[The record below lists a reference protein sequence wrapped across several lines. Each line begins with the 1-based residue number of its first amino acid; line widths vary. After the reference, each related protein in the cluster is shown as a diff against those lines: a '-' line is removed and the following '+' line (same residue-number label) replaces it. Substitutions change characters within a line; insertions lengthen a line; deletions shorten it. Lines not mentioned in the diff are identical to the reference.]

1 MSASKKRVVMDF
13 DNTMGIPGCDVD
25 DGLALLYLVGN
36 PEHAIIEAAC
46 STYGNN
52 RLDVVHANTEVLL
65 DELGLDIP
73 LYRGGQDPAHPI
85 SEAAEFLCD
94 IVDRNPG
101 EISILATGS
110 LTNLRGASL
119 LDDDFFSKVREIS
132 LMGGITQSLAFN
144 GKIMDEL
151 NFACDPQATY
161 AVLNSACKVATA
173 TANNCLPA
181 FFTLEG
187 FKKHFYREVEQNG
200 GFMYDICRYWFRDM
214 EERYRLDG
222 FCCWDVVSAAYLIE
236 PELFDDAM
244 DTFTLSEAAFS
255 IGYLERAF
263 EGVPQATVHT
273 PVIRDAQQFVDAMYA
288 SWQRAIDLLGC
299 SGFRGPGLSRMHYR

>member
-1 MSASKKRVVMDF
+1 MSVAKKRVVMDF

-36 PEHAIIEAAC
+36 PDHVKIEAAC

-52 RLDVVHANTEVLL
+52 RLDVVHANTEALF
-65 DELGLDIP
+65 DSLGLSIP
-73 LYRGGQDPAHPI
+73 LYRGGTDPAHPI
-85 SEAAEFLCD
+85 SEAAEFLCGL
-94 IVDRNPG
+94 VDRNPG

-119 LDDDFFSKVREIS
+119 LDKDFFSKVREIS
-132 LMGGITQSLAFN
+132 LMGGITQSLVFN

-161 AVLNSACKVATA
+161 AVLSAACKVATA
-173 TANNCLPA
+173 TGNNCLPA
-181 FFTLEG
+181 FFTTDE
-187 FKKHFYREVEQNG
+187 FKQRLFRGDRQDG
-200 GFMYDICRYWFRDM
+200 GFVYDICRYWFRDM
-214 EERYRLDG
+214 EERYMLDG

-236 PELFDDAM
+236 PELFDDVTG
-244 DTFTLSEAAFS
+244 TFTLSEAAFS

-263 EGVPQATVHT
+263 EGVPQTTIHT
-273 PVIRDAQQFVDAMYA
+273 PVIRDAARFTDAMYA
-288 SWQRAIDLLGC
+288 SWQRAIELLGV
-299 SGFRGPGLSRMHYR
+299 